1 MERVEREGRTKL
13 IYLSDCN
20 DTTQFIECEI
30 IFVLFYSSYYLN
42 KILFLELQF
51 KIINFF
57 LLFFD
62 GKLKRNFIH
71 FSKQKIIIILIIKQN
86 KRK

>member
-57 LLFFD
+57 SVTFRRKIKTEFYTFF
-62 GKLKRNFIH
+62 
-71 FSKQKIIIILIIKQN
+71 KIKN
-86 KRK
+86 NNNNN